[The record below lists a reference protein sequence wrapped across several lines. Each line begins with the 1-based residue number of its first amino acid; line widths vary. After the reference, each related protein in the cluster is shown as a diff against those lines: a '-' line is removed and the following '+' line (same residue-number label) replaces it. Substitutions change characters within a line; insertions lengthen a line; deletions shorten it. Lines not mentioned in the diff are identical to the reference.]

1 MKIGVYGLG
10 RFGFFWSEL
19 LAQKYD
25 VSGYNRSFLEKIPKK
40 VSIVDESSILQCDV
54 LFLCVSI
61 SSLESVLESITGR
74 INPDCLVFDTCSVKV
89 YPVKLMKAILPNSVS
104 IIATH
109 PMFGPDSGKDG
120 VKNLPIVF
128 IPVRDMGGY
137 SNIWKQ
143 IFIDFGLK
151 VIEITADEHD
161 RDAAFTQG
169 VTHFIGRVLDGLE
182 LKDSEIA
189 TTGYKSLLAIVEQT
203 CNDPLQL
210 FMDLQHFNPY
220 THKMRQSLNESLK
233 KTMNMLSDADP
244 ERDIL

>member
-19 LAQKYD
+19 LAEKFD
-25 VSGYNRSFLEKIPKK
+25 VLGYNRSLLPDIPKK
-40 VSIVDESSILQCDV
+40 VSIVDENQILQSDI

-61 SSLESVLESITGR
+61 SSLENVLESIASRLKPG
-74 INPDCLVFDTCSVKV
+74 CLVFDTSSVKV
-89 YPVKLMKAILPNSVS
+89 YPVKLMKAILPDTVD

-109 PMFGPDSGKDG
+109 PMFGPDSGKNG
-120 VKNLPIVF
+120 VKSLPVVF
-128 IPVRDMGGY
+128 IPVRDRLGY
-137 SNIWKQ
+137 AEKWRQ
-143 IFIDFGLK
+143 IFIDFGMR
-151 VIEITADEHD
+151 VIEITAEEHD
-161 RDAAFTQG
+161 RDAALTQG
-169 VTHFIGRVLDGLE
+169 VTHFIGRVLNELN

-189 TTGYKSLLAIVEQT
+189 TVGYKSLLSIVEQT

-210 FMDLQHFNPY
+210 FMDLQHYNPY
-220 THKMRQSLNESLK
+220 THKMRQDLNDSLK

>member
-25 VSGYNRSFLEKIPKK
+25 VSGYNRSSLKKFPKK
-40 VSIVDESSILQCDV
+40 VSIVDENLILQCDV

-61 SSLESVLESITGR
+61 SSLKSVLESITGR

-89 YPVKLMKAILPNSVS
+89 YPAKLMKDILPDSVD

-109 PMFGPDSGKDG
+109 PMFGPDSGKNG

-128 IPVRDMGGY
+128 IPVRDRRGY
-137 SNIWKQ
+137 TNIWKK
-143 IFIDFGLK
+143 IFIDIGMK
-151 VIEITADEHD
+151 VIAITADEHD
-161 RDAAFTQG
+161 RGAALTQG
-169 VTHFIGRVLDGLE
+169 VTHFIGRVLNGLE

-189 TTGYKSLLAIVEQT
+189 TAGYKSLLAIVEQT

-210 FMDLQHFNPY
+210 FMDLQHYNPY

-233 KTMNMLSDADP
+233 KTMNMLSAADP
-244 ERDIL
+244 ERDIF